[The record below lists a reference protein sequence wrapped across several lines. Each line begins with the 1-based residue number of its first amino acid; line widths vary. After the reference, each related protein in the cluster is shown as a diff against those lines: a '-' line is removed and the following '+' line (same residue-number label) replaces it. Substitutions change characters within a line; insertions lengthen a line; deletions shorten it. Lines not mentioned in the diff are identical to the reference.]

1 MLKTGRSLPIPSKYP
16 SNTTMQKDSFIL
28 VSDRLWPVTLLTY
41 GPDQPTADHTRCQ
54 YSLSGALLPAS
65 MHSGSWDFVQKITK
79 TLMPAYYV
87 RSITAMPL
95 VAVVL
100 PGWNCITWLR
110 DRSVDGA
117 IYSTYG
123 VSSAKSC
130 HGSLSVCCPC
140 LAWERT

>member
-1 MLKTGRSLPIPSKYP
+1 VIACDLSHYSHMAPISLQPIIP
-16 SNTTMQKDSFIL
+16 D
-28 VSDRLWPVTLLTY
+28 VSIPYLD
-41 GPDQPTADHTRCQ
+41 
-54 YSLSGALLPAS
+54 ALLPAI
-65 MHSGSWDFVQKITK
+65 MQSGSWDFVQKITK